1 MSGNVTNSNDSY
13 NSYNSYIIIIIIVVV
28 IIFVICSFTVSLT
41 TTKTTNVTTPTTTS
55 VTTTKTT
62 SLTTPTSTNL
72 TTPTSVTTPTSLTTP
87 TTTIV
92 TTPISLTTPTGKP
105 TLSIRKPALSTSVM
119 VKFPN
124 CSVLKKSDN
133 QDPVVAT
140 ILDRLSQKD
149 MSNVDLSTFK
159 IRTITN
165 TDLFCGAS
173 FSINGLTEN
182 EKKILRNDGW
192 EVTNV
197 QSVRRPEPVKK

>member
-1 MSGNVTNSNDSY
+1 MSGNVTNSNNSY
-13 NSYNSYIIIIIIVVV
+13 NSYNSYIIIIVVI
-28 IIFVICSFTVSLT
+28 IIFVIGSFTVSLT
-41 TTKTTNVTTPTTTS
+41 TSKTTNVTTPKTTNVTTPT
-55 VTTTKTT
+55 
-62 SLTTPTSTNL
+62 
-72 TTPTSVTTPTSLTTP
+72 PTSLTTP
-87 TTTIV
+87 TPT
-92 TTPISLTTPTGKP
+92 SLTTPTGKP
-105 TLSIRKPALSTSVM
+105 TLSIRKPTLSTSVM
-119 VKFPN
+119 VKLPN

-149 MSNVDLSTFK
+149 MSNIDLSTFK

-192 EVTNV
+192 DVTNV

>member
-1 MSGNVTNSNDSY
+1 MSGNVTNSNDSN

-28 IIFVICSFTVSLT
+28 IILVIGSFTVSLT
-41 TTKTTNVTTPTTTS
+41 TPTSTS
-55 VTTTKTT
+55 VTTNVITPT
-62 SLTTPTSTNL
+62 SLTTPTSTSVI
-72 TTPTSVTTPTSLTTP
+72 TPTSSTTSLTTR
-87 TTTIV
+87 
-92 TTPISLTTPTGKP
+92 KP
-105 TLSIRKPALSTSVM
+105 TLSTSVM
-119 VKFPN
+119 VKLPN

-159 IRTITN
+159 TRTITN

-197 QSVRRPEPVKK
+197 QSVRRVSTVKK